1 MHPIKKAL
9 LINITV
15 LLLGTGILILRAPHM
30 QGGDPL
36 FFTFLMMFFI
46 GGAILLNGL
55 LSVIL
60 LVLRRPQA
68 AAGAALSV
76 LVYALLGFGL
86 CWGGTMLV
94 DKL

>member
-1 MHPIKKAL
+1 MHPIKKIL
-9 LINITV
+9 LINV
-15 LLLGTGILILRAPHM
+15 LVLTLVTGILILSAPHM

-36 FFTFLMMFFI
+36 FFTFVMMLFN

-55 LSVIL
+55 LAVIL

-76 LVYALLGFGL
+76 LVYAILGFGL
-86 CWGGTMLV
+86 CWGGTVLV